1 MKRENCII
9 RENLFDKEVSEG
21 LYRLFADKNISF
33 ACASKE
39 DAPLV
44 IGNAVR
50 ASDTHLLSVTI
61 PVAKTLQTDENGDF
75 AFTVFV
81 YGLGLGELKVAHK
94 RAYEIKINAK
104 EYGLAENEE
113 NIRRVIKV
121 DLASYEI
128 RIAKDESLGFF
139 APSDTVCPAIL
150 ESVND
155 SSNEALNF
163 IREVAPTLTGMYV
176 KAGGEAL
183 AYSHSTLIADFE
195 WEREY
200 ESEKKYFDA
209 KNKTE
214 YKAMVGALKE
224 KYRGKYLSVLGDSIS
239 SYCGIC
245 NDTSANV
252 TIGENSPF
260 YPTWSHNVCR
270 PSLTYWGKVI
280 EDLEMNTCIVN
291 SWSGSSAYGRD
302 FGKNM
307 LIRCQDL
314 HRDGGT
320 PDDASD
326 DILPDVILIYMSA
339 NDINGGSPLD
349 EKFAEIIANGADR
362 KEIDAWFSEVVA
374 RREREGGAE
383 KGKTFLNYDAVYAL
397 SMRDM
402 QKKYPN
408 AEFYCLTLQETNHP
422 NTLKRLERFESFNKT
437 IKTLAEYFGATV
449 VDFAADEITWQNCHA
464 YAGDM
469 HSLHPTAA
477 GHEIMA
483 ENIIKAMYNR

>member
-1 MKRENCII
+1 MKLENCII
-9 RENLFDKEVSEG
+9 RENFFDREVSEK
-21 LYRLFADKNISF
+21 LYSLFADKNIPF
-33 ACASKE
+33 VCAKSE
-39 DAPLV
+39 NAPLV

-50 ASDTHLLSVTI
+50 ASGTHLLSMTL
-61 PVAKTLQTDENGDF
+61 PVARTLETDENGDF
-75 AFTVFV
+75 TFTIFV
-81 YGLGLGELKVAHK
+81 YALGLSELKGAYK
-94 RAYEIKINAK
+94 RAYEVKINAQK
-104 EYGLAENEE
+104 HGLSQNENDV
-113 NIRRVIKV
+113 RRVVKV
-121 DLASYEI
+121 DLTPYEI
-128 RIAKDESLGFF
+128 SIAEDESLGLF

-150 ESVND
+150 KSVND
-155 SSNEALNF
+155 TSNEALNF
-163 IREVAPTLTGMYV
+163 IREVCPNLTGLYL
-176 KAGGEAL
+176 KAGGEEL
-183 AYSHSTLIADFE
+183 AFAHDTVITDFE
-195 WEREY
+195 WEREC
-200 ESEKKYFDA
+200 ESEEKYLSKK
-209 KNKTE
+209 NRTE
-214 YKAMVGALKE
+214 YKAMVKALRE
-224 KYRGKYLSVLGDSIS
+224 KYEGKYLSVLGDSIS
-239 SYCGIC
+239 SYCNIC

-280 EDLEMNTCIVN
+280 EDLGMKTCIVN

-326 DILPDVILIYMSA
+326 DILPDVILVYMSA
-339 NDINGGSPLD
+339 NDMNGGSPLD
-349 EKFAEIIANGADR
+349 ESFAKIIANGSKR
-362 KEIDAWFSEVVA
+362 EEIDAWFSETVE

-383 KGKTFLNYDAVYAL
+383 KGKTFLSYDAVYAL
-397 SMRDM
+397 SMMDM
-402 QKKYPN
+402 KKKYPD

-422 NTLKRLERFESFNKT
+422 NTLKRPERFDNMNKT
-437 IKTLAEYFGATV
+437 IRTLAEYFGATV
-449 VDFAADEITWQNCHA
+449 VDLANDEITWQNCHA

-483 ENIIKAMYNR
+483 ENIVRAMYNK